1 MPLGDYPS
9 GVGPL
14 GHDPVA
20 DPSAAASPQPLAPL
34 IHPGSKDAVALAGGA
49 LQGVHPVDQ
58 AVSLALGI
66 RRGTLGSL
74 PGQGS
79 GLLDLTHRGRGFE
92 AQVRFVVEAALAT
105 LINRRDIALIET
117 RVETAGETSALVV
130 TYRNLRLRPDPSDP
144 AAAITLRVP
153 VT

>member
-34 IHPGSKDAVALAGGA
+34 IHPGSKDAVILTGGA

-79 GLLDLTHRGRGFE
+79 GLLALEYRGRGFE
-92 AQVRFVVEAALAT
+92 AQARFAVESALAT
-105 LINRRDIALIET
+105 LINRRDVALVET
-117 RVETAGETSALVV
+117 RVDTTGETTALVI
-130 TYRNLRLRPDPSDP
+130 TYRNLRLQPDPSDP
-144 AAAITLRVP
+144 AAATTLRVP